1 MNSPTCEPSVS
12 TRIQSSNMFGSIS
25 DTSSPIFN
33 GDFAGTN
40 SSFGRFIS

>member
-12 TRIQSSNMFGSIS
+12 TKIQSSNMFGSIS

-33 GDFAGTN
+33 GDLAGTN